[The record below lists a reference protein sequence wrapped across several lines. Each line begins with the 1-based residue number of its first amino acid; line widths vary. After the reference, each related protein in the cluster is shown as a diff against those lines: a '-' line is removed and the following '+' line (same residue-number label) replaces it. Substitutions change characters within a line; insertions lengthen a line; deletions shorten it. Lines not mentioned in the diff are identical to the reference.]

1 MHRTCAVIEQN
12 VSSPGSAGAAPAAVL
27 IVSSVALSVRH
38 AFLPNARVFSRVRLT
53 CISGGIGGVR
63 LRRDPLKK
71 NPPKEVISRR
81 VLAQSRQFQSF
92 HNADSCRL
100 DPRLWNPAAVP
111 VAAAGTVGQFSGH
124 DTSRAFVRV
133 SWFDFVGRI
142 SELFGSDAHTGPP
155 GVARVSRIRLF
166 KAGEQSAT
174 PRAVMPLGIVE
185 GGSGLTQRCVAGGTH
200 CWAMWIAI

>member
-12 VSSPGSAGAAPAAVL
+12 VSSPGSAAAAPAAVL

>member
-124 DTSRAFVRV
+124 DTSRAFIRV
-133 SWFDFVGRI
+133 SWFDFAGRK
-142 SELFGSDAHTGPP
+142 GP
-155 GVARVSRIRLF
+155 
-166 KAGEQSAT
+166 T
-174 PRAVMPLGIVE
+174 LGI
-185 GGSGLTQRCVAGGTH
+185 LICATHPQLPTIVA
-200 CWAMWIAI
+200 A